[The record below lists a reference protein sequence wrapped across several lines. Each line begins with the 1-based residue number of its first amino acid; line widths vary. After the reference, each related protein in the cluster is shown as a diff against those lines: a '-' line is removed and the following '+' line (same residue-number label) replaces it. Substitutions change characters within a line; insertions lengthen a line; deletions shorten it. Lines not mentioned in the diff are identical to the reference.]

1 MIDRRTFMT
10 MVGVLIAP
18 LAVQGQQAGQSKV
31 GLLLLGTAGIDSTER
46 SGIAVREGLRE
57 LGRQR

>member
-18 LAVQGQQAGQSKV
+18 LAVQGQQVGQSKV
-31 GLLLLGTAGIDSTER
+31 DLLLLGTAGIDSTER
-46 SGIAVREGLRE
+46 SGIAVRKGCAS
-57 LGRQR
+57 